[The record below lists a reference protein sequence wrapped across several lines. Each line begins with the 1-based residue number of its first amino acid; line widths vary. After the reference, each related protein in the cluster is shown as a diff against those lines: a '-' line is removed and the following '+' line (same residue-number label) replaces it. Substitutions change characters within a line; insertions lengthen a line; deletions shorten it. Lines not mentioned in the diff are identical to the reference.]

1 MRDTAVQVGVGA
13 ADRRLDPADQLS
25 KCLVLF

>member
-1 MRDTAVQVGVGA
+1 MRDTAVQVDVEP